1 MGSKPIRVTE
11 ATVRKRK
18 AFRSDEAMI
27 AQHDITVLH
36 PDQLANESTGL
47 AVIPAQERATSI
59 AIYERQATLERIEKL
74 ATLLAHSAFVP
85 KHLVVAGDAQ
95 RTVATCFRVVAQAD
109 RWGVDPFALADETY
123 TVGGKLG
130 YQGKLIAA
138 VVNSRANL
146 DGRLSYTFSGRGEDL
161 TVEVSGKFKNEDTI
175 RTVTARLGDV
185 KTTNQMWTKDPEQ
198 KLCYTGAIKWA
209 RRHCPEVVTG
219 VLTAEDLEVMSEQ
232 TPPPPP
238 PTAEE
243 IEQKKR
249 DAAAKQAEA
258 MRLAGMGGGA
268 VAGATSNGA
277 PLPASPQATE
287 PAATTA
293 TPAKATK
300 AAKSNGKATTS
311 TATAPVDPPSPS
323 EIAAAPISAA
333 HKARVKELMTTGGLG
348 ELIDADEFNAY
359 LHDHYKANT
368 LSNLTDMQAQSL
380 IGWLLAEKEKRTVAK
395 EEATKE
401 AASEEAV
408 ERAAIQDESSNPSSA
423 DNPTFDPAEAC
434 GEVVNGETV
443 QSNSDKS
450 EGQPV
455 VAEVSTTP
463 QAEASEASVLKT
475 DKSSA
480 TQQQIATIRAL
491 IKQKAWHL
499 NAPKADPDYQSQ
511 TVYLAS
517 KNCQTFG
524 ELSEATAA
532 KLIANLNKW
541 DDAPAKN

>member
-1 MGSKPIRVTE
+1 
-11 ATVRKRK
+11 
-18 AFRSDEAMI
+18 MI
-27 AQHDITVLH
+27 APEITVLH

-85 KHLVVAGDAQ
+85 KHLVVAGDPQ

-185 KTTNQMWTKDPEQ
+185 KTSNQMWTKDPEQ

-258 MRLAGMGGGA
+258 MRLAGMGGNGSA
-268 VAGATSNGA
+268 VEPPS
-277 PLPASPQATE
+277 ASLPQAT
-287 PAATTA
+287 P
-293 TPAKATK
+293 KATK
-300 AAKSNGKATTS
+300 AAKSNGKANS
-311 TATAPVDPPSPS
+311 TATTAPVDPPSPS

-395 EEATKE
+395 EEE
-401 AASEEAV
+401 AA
-408 ERAAIQDESSNPSSA
+408 ERAAIQGEGADDASDATFETESDKQPPTDNSA
-423 DNPTFDPAEAC
+423 DEAAEAC

-463 QAEASEASVLKT
+463 QAEASGASVLKT
-475 DKSSA
+475 EKSTA
-480 TQQQIATIRAL
+480 TQQQISTIRAL